1 MGGRAGHDRYQ
12 RAAPARI
19 VTGWDRMRLE
29 IPSPSLVLLVGTT
42 SSGKSTFAR
51 CHFRPTE
58 VVSSDACRAMVA
70 DSENDQ
76 SATDAAFRVLHLV
89 AELRLERAR
98 LTVVDA
104 TNVHS
109 AARAPLVALARRAH
123 LPVCAVVL
131 DLDPAVS
138 EARRQARTDRDAPAE
153 VILRQREQL
162 HRTLGGPGAPGFAHE
177 GIGPVYVL
185 CTPEQVDAVEVVRVP
200 LPPDRR
206 HERGPFD
213 VIGDVHG
220 CGDELEELLAR
231 LGYAPDATDG
241 DAAAGDADAAG
252 WRHSVWRHPAGR
264 RAVFV
269 GDLVDRGPRVVDVLR
284 LAMAGV
290 AAGAMFAVPGNH
302 DDKLL
307 RALQGHAVQRT
318 HGLAETMAAVEGEG
332 AAFAARVRD
341 FLAGLPSHLV
351 LDGGRLVVAHGG
363 LPRHL
368 HGRDDRHLRD
378 RALFG
383 ETTGAR
389 DPYGLPVRVD
399 WAARY
404 TGPALVAYGHTPVL
418 APRWK
423 HDTVDLDTGCVFGG
437 ALTALRWPERETVS
451 VPARR
456 QYAVPA
462 RPVSAD
468 PFVAPAATA
477 NRAAVR

>member
-1 MGGRAGHDRYQ
+1 
-12 RAAPARI
+12 
-19 VTGWDRMRLE
+19 MRLE

-51 CHFRPTE
+51 RHFRPTE

-89 AELRLERAR
+89 TELRLAQPR

-104 TNVHS
+104 TNVHP

-138 EARRQARTDRDAPAE
+138 ERRRQTRTDRDAPAA

-162 HRTLGGPGAPGFAHE
+162 HRALGGPAGDGLARE
-177 GIGPVYVL
+177 GIAPVYVL
-185 CTPEQVDAVEVVRVP
+185 RTPEQVDAAAVVRVP

-206 HERGPFD
+206 DERGPFD
-213 VIGDVHG
+213 VVGDVHG
-220 CGDELEELLAR
+220 CGDELEALLAQ
-231 LGYAPDATDG
+231 LGYAPE
-241 DAAAGDADAAG
+241 AAAGEGRDA
-252 WRHSVWRHPAGR
+252 VWRHPGGR
-264 RAVFV
+264 RVVFV

-332 AAFAARVRD
+332 VAFAARVRA

-351 LDGGRLVVAHGG
+351 LDDGRLVVAHGG
-363 LPRHL
+363 LSGHL

-389 DPYGLPVRVD
+389 DQYGLPMRVD

-404 TGPALVAYGHTPVL
+404 AGPALVAYGHTPVL

-456 QYAVPA
+456 PYAVPA
-462 RPVSAD
+462 RPLSAD
-468 PFVAPAATA
+468 PFVAPAGGAAPDAASVGTA
-477 NRAAVR
+477 PVRDRVASR